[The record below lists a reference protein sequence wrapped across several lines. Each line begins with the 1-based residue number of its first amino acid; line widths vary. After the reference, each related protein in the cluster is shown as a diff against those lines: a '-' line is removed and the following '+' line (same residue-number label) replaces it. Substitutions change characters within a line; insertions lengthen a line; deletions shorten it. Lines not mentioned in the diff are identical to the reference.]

1 MSVDGSGRWP
11 VNALTRRSVAVPE
24 AANRLN
30 RGRARRV
37 GVELSPQ
44 VADVE
49 LHLVAGGGECV
60 APDELTQL
68 VVAQYLVRVTDERRQ
83 KPVLEAGQG
92 NLALVVAH
100 RPLSKRNAEAGGGV
114 GLLGG
119 AAA

>member
-1 MSVDGSGRWP
+1 MCAAGTGRWP
-11 VNALTRRSVAVPE
+11 GNGLARRSVAVSE

-30 RGRARRV
+30 RGRSRLV
-37 GVELSPQ
+37 GIELSPQ

-83 KPVLEAGQG
+83 EPVLEAGQG
-92 NLALVVAH
+92 NLPGAAATAGAV
-100 RPLSKRNAEAGGGV
+100 GGGV
-114 GLLGG
+114 
-119 AAA
+119 